1 LGSEDSKSSFFPGA
15 KNPEIKG
22 ESIKHKS
29 SDCDLTLPKI
39 LINQSINKNNYSNSK
54 KLETKINH
62 IAKREV
68 GNFANIYAYKETL
81 KIFNLP
87 KSSEKF
93 KKENYQANNQKI
105 NNMLNPFNHVEYS
118 AGKKN
123 YNMIR
128 DNFKIHSEELLRFK
142 HLERND
148 NKKIS
153 SL

>member
-1 LGSEDSKSSFFPGA
+1 
-15 KNPEIKG
+15 
-22 ESIKHKS
+22 
-29 SDCDLTLPKI
+29 
-39 LINQSINKNNYSNSK
+39 
-54 KLETKINH
+54 
-62 IAKREV
+62 
-68 GNFANIYAYKETL
+68 
-81 KIFNLP
+81 
-87 KSSEKF
+87 
-93 KKENYQANNQKI
+93 
-105 NNMLNPFNHVEYS
+105 MLNPFNHEEYS